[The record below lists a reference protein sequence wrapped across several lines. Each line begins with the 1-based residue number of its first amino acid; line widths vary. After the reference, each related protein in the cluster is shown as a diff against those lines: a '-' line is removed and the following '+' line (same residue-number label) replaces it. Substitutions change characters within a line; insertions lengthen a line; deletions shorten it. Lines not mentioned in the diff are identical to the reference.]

1 MFAAVKILLLIAL
14 ALTVFY
20 VVAPARGRAWLE
32 ERYELIRPAVACA
45 WRVLCGATRGARE
58 AFNRERGD

>member
-1 MFAAVKILLLIAL
+1 MLTAVKIFLVVAL
-14 ALTVFY
+14 GVTVFY

-32 ERYELIRPAVACA
+32 ERYELVSPAVACI
-45 WRVLCGATRGARE
+45 WRVLCGAARGAHE